1 MTQEEQIVYKVHL
14 LEELVKTQS
23 EQLDIA
29 DQIIDKQ
36 NILLDMTEETFLN
49 QRKELVTLRV
59 LCAILMAFLVLT
71 IVVSV

>member
-36 NILLDMTEETFLN
+36 NILLDMTEERFMN
-49 QRKELVTLRV
+49 QQRELLTLKV

>member
-36 NILLDMTEETFLN
+36 NILLDMTEETFMN

>member
-1 MTQEEQIVYKVHL
+1 MTQEEQIVYKVQL

-36 NILLDMTEETFLN
+36 NILIDMTDETFLN

>member
-36 NILLDMTEETFLN
+36 NILLDMTEETFMN
-49 QRKELVTLRV
+49 QRRELATLKV

-71 IVVSV
+71 IVALI

>member
-36 NILLDMTEETFLN
+36 NILIDMTDETFLN

>member
-36 NILLDMTEETFLN
+36 NILIDMTEETFMN

>member
-36 NILLDMTEETFLN
+36 NILIDMTDETFLN

-71 IVVSV
+71 IVVLI

>member
-36 NILLDMTEETFLN
+36 NILIDMTDETFLN
-49 QRKELVTLRV
+49 QRKELATLRV

-71 IVVSV
+71 IVVLI